1 MMAMMKALSSPGEL
15 SATCRSQK
23 IIESDIG
30 KTGGNVGGEPGNLL
44 LGILDFSDDAKTL
57 ILRLLADVVKSSLHG
72 LLRYFTK
79 IEVFNNLRADVIT
92 IENFECL
99 ILWVLA

>member
-1 MMAMMKALSSPGEL
+1 M
-15 SATCRSQK
+15 
-23 IIESDIG
+23 
-30 KTGGNVGGEPGNLL
+30 GGERGNLL
-44 LGILDFSDDAKTL
+44 LGILDFSDYAKTL